1 MWMWVCLVCQ
11 AVVATAKSS
20 EREPTYTEYGNS
32 RAVDLYALGTSLAKQ
47 LVWPTVQHVNYT
59 LHADTVSSYHLFVTN
74 KTEPCHTHAGSTSS
88 RVISGS
94 GGRCGLLCLLMLP
107 CPHSLTIGSQR
118 SIPGAL
124 RLSGAAAPGRR
135 IHHSKTERAFVRAS
149 DSWRVRHCDSGV
161 DSSVS
166 RRLHPACTGLHY
178 DSGVISIRV
187 HAATV
192 RCDETRELPC

>member
-107 CPHSLTIGSQR
+107 SPHSNHRFPTQHSGC
-118 SIPGAL
+118 PTAL
-124 RLSGAAAPGRR
+124 RCRS
-135 IHHSKTERAFVRAS
+135 TRATYSPFQN
-149 DSWRVRHCDSGV
+149 
-161 DSSVS
+161 
-166 RRLHPACTGLHY
+166 
-178 DSGVISIRV
+178 
-187 HAATV
+187 
-192 RCDETRELPC
+192 